1 MPNKSELEQLTA
13 AAGAPPPHE
22 TEAQAKM
29 RLAEKR
35 AILARAQTKAG
46 ALDAGDGVTAD
57 AELHPTV
64 ALAEEVDL
72 ASEVQRIRTARVQWG
87 AGLQQ
92 KLALPIRRG
101 YHRHWFNDSG
111 NRIEDAKSSGWAS
124 IKGSDGKPIERVVG
138 TARSGQPL
146 KAFAMELPEVL
157 WLEDLDAKNKIAEDQ
172 IEQVR
177 TKPFRAPP
185 GVAQKSDAGKFYSVD
200 DSSGPVGVRIGSRT

>member
-1 MPNKSELEQLTA
+1 VSKSELADLAAAETAQLTPAEKA
-13 AAGAPPPHE
+13 AAE
-22 TEAQAKM
+22 TN
-29 RLAEKR
+29 RLNAEQR
-35 AILARAQTKAG
+35 AARAKTRNS
-46 ALDAGDGVTAD
+46 ALDIDGGATAD
-57 AELHPTV
+57 PELHPTV
-64 ALAEEVDL
+64 ALAEEIDL
-72 ASEVQRIRTARVQWG
+72 ATAVQEIRAKRQAWG

-111 NRIEDAKSSGWAS
+111 NRIEDAKSSGWAH

-157 WLEDLDAKNKIAEDQ
+157 WLEDLDAKNKVAEDQ

-185 GVAQKSDAGKFYSVD
+185 GAAQRSDAGKFYSVD
-200 DSSGPVGVRIGSRT
+200 DAAGPVGVRIGSRA